1 MANKFQNHLFQ
12 GNTNKFVRIFH
23 SQLNFTGATQLTQYF
38 VMDVAYTPRAN
49 VEDGVSVTIVLGRK
63 ILSQILTTFL
73 PTVRICIRGNTRP
86 LNSNCFVFRCAS
98 A

>member
-1 MANKFQNHLFQ
+1 M
-12 GNTNKFVRIFH
+12 RIYK

-38 VMDVAYTPRAN
+38 VMDVGYTVRAK

-73 PTVRICIRGNTRP
+73 PTVRIRPTKMKLESSNDSNAVLFIQMCICIVAFST
-86 LNSNCFVFRCAS
+86 SFFDVS
-98 A
+98 SK

>member
-1 MANKFQNHLFQ
+1 M
-12 GNTNKFVRIFH
+12 RIYK

-38 VMDVAYTPRAN
+38 VMDVGYTVRAK

-73 PTVRICIRGNTRP
+73 PTVRICPTKMK
-86 LNSNCFVFRCAS
+86 LESSNDSNAFLFIQMCICIVAFSTSFFDVS
-98 A
+98 SK

>member
-1 MANKFQNHLFQ
+1 M
-12 GNTNKFVRIFH
+12 RIYK

-38 VMDVAYTPRAN
+38 VIDVGYTVRAK

-73 PTVRICIRGNTRP
+73 PTVRICPTRKD
-86 LNSNCFVFRCAS
+86 SNR
-98 A
+98 